1 MSLEDFKKFFASL
14 TLEKALPGLGI
25 LVFGFIVVKL
35 LMKLFDRG
43 LNRTKLDR
51 TMFHFLKGL
60 LRVLLYL
67 LVILIAAGSMGLDVS
82 SLVAII
88 SIISLAISL
97 AVQNV
102 LSNVVGG
109 ITLLTTHPF
118 RVGDHVRIDEA
129 EGIVSAITLHYTKLI
144 DRNNETLFLPNSETV
159 SSKIRNF
166 SMEGKRR
173 LELRFSASYG
183 DNIDAV
189 REALLEAAE
198 GQETVLR
205 DPAPVVSVKEFADSS
220 VEYLLLVYIDPPDYL
235 KAEYGV
241 TEAVK
246 RIFDERHI
254 TIPFPQVDVHM
265 KQ

>member
-1 MSLEDFKKFFASL
+1 MNIEDFKQFFASL
-14 TLEKALPGLGI
+14 TLEKALPGIAI
-25 LVFGFIVVKL
+25 LICGLIAVKL
-35 LMKLFDRG
+35 LMKLFERG

-51 TMFHFLKGL
+51 TMFHFLKAI

-67 LVILIAAGSMGLDVS
+67 LVILIAAGSLGVDVS

-118 RVGDHVRIDEA
+118 RVGDHVRIDGV
-129 EGIVSAITLHYTKLI
+129 EGVVSAITLHYTKLI
-144 DRNNETLFLPNSETV
+144 DRNSETLFIPNSETV
-159 SSKIRNF
+159 SSKIRTL
-166 SMEGKRR
+166 SAEGKRR
-173 LELRFSASYG
+173 LELCFSASYS

-198 GQETVLR
+198 QDTVLR
-205 DPAPVVSVKEFADSS
+205 DPAPSVSVKEFADSS
-220 VEYLLLVYIDPPDYL
+220 VEYLLLVWIDPPDYL
-235 KAEYGV
+235 KAEYAV

-254 TIPFPQVDVHM
+254 TIPFPQMDVHM

>member
-1 MSLEDFKKFFASL
+1 MSIDDFKQFFASL
-14 TLEKALPGLGI
+14 TLEKALPGLAI
-25 LVFGFIVVKL
+25 LVCGFIVVKL
-35 LMKLFDRG
+35 LMKLFERG

-51 TMFHFLKGL
+51 TMFHFLKAI
-60 LRVLLYL
+60 LRILLYL
-67 LVILIAAGSMGLDVS
+67 LVVLIAAGSLGVDVS

-88 SIISLAISL
+88 SVVSLAVTL
-97 AVQNV
+97 AVQN
-102 LSNVVGG
+102 LLTNVVGG

-118 RVGDHVRIDEA
+118 RVGDHVRIDGA

-144 DRNNETLFLPNSETV
+144 DRNNETLFIPNSEAV

-183 DNIDAV
+183 DDIDAV

-198 GQETVLR
+198 QDTVLR
-205 DPAPVVSVKEFADSS
+205 DPAPTVTVKEFADSS
-220 VEYLLLVYIDPPDYL
+220 VEYLLLIYIDPPDYL
-235 KAEYGV
+235 KAEYDV

-246 RIFDERHI
+246 RIFDARHI
-254 TIPFPQVDVHM
+254 TIPFPQMDVHM
-265 KQ
+265 KS